1 MKFKRVSII
10 LLVTILSVTILFGCK
25 TKDSDAPGDDAVV
38 DTQPKEKKLTIDGI
52 ETIMLK
58 TMETLKHNVIAT
70 AEEIMNEEGKK
81 KPK

>member
-1 MKFKRVSII
+1 MKNINENRAIAEII
-10 LLVTILSVTILFGCK
+10 KNNEKIIQSYVKELKEGL
-25 TKDSDAPGDDAVV
+25 
-38 DTQPKEKKLTIDGI
+38 QEKKLTIDGI

-81 KPK
+81 EPK

>member
-1 MKFKRVSII
+1 MKNINENRAIAEII
-10 LLVTILSVTILFGCK
+10 KNNEKIIQSYVKELKEGL
-25 TKDSDAPGDDAVV
+25 
-38 DTQPKEKKLTIDGI
+38 QEKKLTIDGI

>member
-1 MKFKRVSII
+1 MKNINENKAIAEII
-10 LLVTILSVTILFGCK
+10 KNNEKIIQSYVKELKEGL
-25 TKDSDAPGDDAVV
+25 
-38 DTQPKEKKLTIDGI
+38 QEKKLTIDGI